1 MTSSSQIILVT
12 YKLYAIEEQRYKS
25 SVKDSNQDILLG
37 IYNYPSDVPLL
48 LDNFSEE
55 NPEVLIND
63 TQVNHK

>member
-1 MTSSSQIILVT
+1 MT

>member
-25 SVKDSNQDILLG
+25 SVKDSNQDILLE
-37 IYNYPSDVPLL
+37 IYKYPSDVPLL

-55 NPEVLIND
+55 NPEVPIND